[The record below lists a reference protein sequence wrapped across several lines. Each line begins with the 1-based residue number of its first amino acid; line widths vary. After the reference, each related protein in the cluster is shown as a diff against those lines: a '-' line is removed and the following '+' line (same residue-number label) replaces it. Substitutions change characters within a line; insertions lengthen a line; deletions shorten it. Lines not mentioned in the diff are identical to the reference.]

1 MPAGAE
7 REDAMR
13 RWFAGAF
20 GPALAGLLL
29 AAQPGAA
36 QAQAPT
42 ERDGFA
48 HFYAAPD
55 LDRVPA
61 LLREAEAKGLL
72 ARPDAI
78 APIAGF
84 LAGLFIAHP
93 GRIDGWLTE
102 PYAAG
107 VEPAL
112 ATALMLAGE
121 RGRAAAYAALRSWPG
136 DVQARLLAPRPDL
149 RVATILS
156 PADLDAL
163 WGAGFATGDPAY
175 PARILDHVA
184 EALDGGA
191 AVGDLLLA
199 SDVAFTRTP
208 EGQAAMQALRGRL
221 DEAGL
226 RRAVMGA
233 AALWGLASNAH
244 QHEFVRALVER
255 RIAQAPGS
263 DLGYALARA
272 GFRQARPLVA
282 QGGGDGAKALVSFVA
297 DPAFAA
303 DAAAGGARGLEA
315 VFRRYA
321 RNDFAAGGPVRVA
334 VVLLLPAQ
342 RRVEYRL
349 RVRPPAGE
357 AFELGPF
364 PVEAGETPA
373 FRIGLVPLD
382 PARLAAIGAHEV
394 ELTVTDVGASWS
406 VAHGF
411 FLGRP

>member
-1 MPAGAE
+1 
-7 REDAMR
+7 MR

-29 AAQPGAA
+29 AAPPAVAQAQA
-36 QAQAPT
+36 QAQAPA
-42 ERDGFA
+42 ERDPFA

-84 LAGLFIAHP
+84 LAGLFLQHP
-93 GRIDGWLTE
+93 ERIDGWLTE

-107 VEPAL
+107 IEPVL

-121 RGRAAAYAALRSWPG
+121 RGRAAAFVALRPWPG

-163 WGAGFATGDPAY
+163 WGACFATGDPAY
-175 PARILDHVA
+175 AARILDHVTD
-184 EALDGGA
+184 ALGAGA

-199 SDVAFTRTP
+199 SDVAYTRTP

-233 AALWGLASNAH
+233 AALWGLASNSG
-244 QHEFVRALVER
+244 QHDFVRLLVER
-255 RIAQAPGS
+255 RIAEAPGS

-272 GFRQARPLVA
+272 GFRQARPLVV

-297 DPAFAA
+297 DPGFSAA
-303 DAAAGGARGLEA
+303 AAAAGVRDIEA

-321 RNDFAAGGPVRVA
+321 RNDFAIGEPVRVA

-342 RRVEYRL
+342 RRVEYRV

-364 PVEAGETPA
+364 PVEAGATP
-373 FRIGLVPLD
+373 RIEYGLVALD
-382 PARLAAIGAHEV
+382 AARQTAIGAHEV
-394 ELTVTDVGASWS
+394 ELTVSDVGARWS